1 MKNMR
6 HQTIGPSR
14 TTEGSF
20 RRAIEPVLLF
30 VCLGLLALR
39 TTYTEGPMIQTATL
53 PGSLFDTVYSL
64 TISGVL
70 ASALVL
76 WCVDGLRR
84 GGLTYRVTG
93 MELGLALFLL
103 GAVISAFGAS
113 DKRLAINSIVIVTGP
128 ILAAVLLVQLLDRA
142 SRIRAVLLTVAALGV
157 VCAYQCAEQ
166 FLVSNRIMVEQY
178 ADAPETL
185 LEPLGIEPGTFQHFL
200 FEHRLYGQGV
210 RGFFTTGNSA
220 ASFAVL
226 AAFAGLA
233 LLLSRRRTDPDGAPR
248 SRSRWYPIVSML
260 LILAGLV
267 LTQSKGG
274 ILAFVVAAALFA
286 LLALLRRRLA
296 EHRRAA
302 WIVSAATLLVASLA
316 VGSAAVSYGL
326 RHGQLP
332 GGNSMLVRWQYWHAT
347 AQMVADHPVAGTGLG
362 NFAQNYTRYKPA
374 SAPESVS
381 DPHSFPLSLL
391 AQCGPLG
398 LLGFLAMIVIP
409 LYRATVRDATE
420 PAPCGDRATGARSP
434 AIIMLWAVSTS
445 FLLLRPLL
453 IPVSW
458 GGDVEVVLYQIA
470 ALYLAPAAAFLIGF
484 FLFAAGP
491 QRRSDESDLAR
502 VATVC
507 AALGCAVAGVLVHNL
522 VDFAIFEPGVW
533 STLWTVMACFIA
545 VGHRQR
551 PLASITLSAAR
562 PLRWIAPLVG
572 LVLLGAYVHFVWRPV
587 YGATT
592 QTEQGRQAAAV
603 GRFDRAHALLDAA
616 AALDPLSATAPSVNG
631 RLYLQ
636 RAAPGQSLLLE
647 KAAENLRTA
656 IERDPADYKHYERAG
671 DVATLAGQYEE
682 AQRRYAEA
690 ADRYPGSGRLQLRL
704 AQVAERL
711 GDTDGALRHYRKA
724 VEIEDAFREQF
735 RRMYPERTSPVSRLG
750 QENYELARQRAEELG
765 R

>member
-1 MKNMR
+1 MA
-6 HQTIGPSR
+6 R
-14 TTEGSF
+14 TPTDTSPTQ
-20 RRAIEPVLLF
+20 RRSSGAVALALLGL
-30 VCLGLLALR
+30 CLSLLALR
-39 TTYTEGPMIQTATL
+39 TTYTEAPVPQSLAL
-53 PGSLFDTVYSL
+53 PGNVDDAVYSL
-64 TISGVL
+64 TVSGL
-70 ASALVL
+70 LIFALVFWLL
-76 WCVDGLRR
+76 WQVRFGRAV
-84 GGLTYRVTG
+84 YRVTG
-93 MELGLALFLL
+93 IEIGLVLFLL
-103 GAVISAFGAS
+103 AAAVSTFGAS
-113 DKRLAINSIVIVTGP
+113 DKRQAINHAIMLAAP
-128 ILAAVLLVQLLDRA
+128 ACAAVLLVQVLDGA
-142 SRIRAVLLTVAALGV
+142 AKVRAVLLIVAALGV
-157 VCAYQCAEQ
+157 VSAYQCAEQ
-166 FLVSNRIMVEQY
+166 FLMSNAITIEQY
-178 ADAPETL
+178 EKSPEML
-185 LEPLGIEPGTFQHFL
+185 LGPLGIEPGTFQHFL
-200 FEHRLYGQGV
+200 FEHRLYSQGI

-220 ASFAVL
+220 ASFAML

-233 LLLSRRRTDPDGAPR
+233 LLLSQRRTDAGEAPR
-248 SRSRWYPIVSML
+248 SRCRWYPIVAML
-260 LILAGLV
+260 LILAGLA
-267 LTQSKGG
+267 LTRSKGG
-274 ILAFVVAAALFA
+274 ILAFVIAAALFA

-302 WIVSAATLLVASLA
+302 WIVSAATLLVVSLA
-316 VGSAAVSYGL
+316 VGSMAVSYGL
-326 RHGQLP
+326 RHGRLP

-347 AQMVADHPVAGTGLG
+347 AQMVADHPVAGIGLG

-381 DPHSFPLSLL
+381 DPHNFPLSLL

-409 LYRATVRDATE
+409 LYRATVRAAAE
-420 PAPCGDRATGARSP
+420 PAPCGDRTTGAGSP
-434 AIIMLWAVSTS
+434 AIVMLWAVSAS

-453 IPVSW
+453 IPASW
-458 GGDVEVVLYQIA
+458 GGDVEVLLYEIA

-502 VATVC
+502 VATVR

-545 VGHRQR
+545 LGHRPQ
-551 PLASITLSAAR
+551 PLASVALPTAR

-572 LVLLGAYVHFVWRPV
+572 LVLLGAYIHFVWRPV
-587 YGATT
+587 YGAIAR
-592 QTEQGRQAAAV
+592 TEQGRRAAAV

-616 AALDPLSATAPSVNG
+616 AALDPLSATAPSING

-636 RAAPGQSLLLE
+636 RAAAGQAPLLE
-647 KAAENLRTA
+647 KAAENLRKA
-656 IERDPADYKHYERAG
+656 MERDPADYKHYERAG

-750 QENYELARQRAEELG
+750 QENYELARRRAEELG